1 MTQVHD
7 FRQQLAYSE
16 QISCEPFWN
25 AVYRK
30 AFPNM
35 VNHMLCSGDTQG
47 QRMGVDRIVYLG
59 NNLTIAIDEKKRTKD
74 YGDMLLEY
82 ISVDKTGAPG
92 WACKDLAIDYL
103 AYAVMPA
110 KTCHLFPWQMLRRV
124 WDAYGKNWIDTAEE
138 NERKL
143 KEQRDGKISGYVDNG
158 FKRIEAK
165 NKDYSTWSVAVPME
179 RFKAKIAVASIIDVS
194 NNADL
199 AGWNV
204 H

>member
-7 FRQQLAYSE
+7 FNEQLAYSE

-59 NNLTIAIDEKKRTKD
+59 NNLTLAIDEKKRKKD

-82 ISVDKTGAPG
+82 VSVDKTGAPG
-92 WACKDLAIDYL
+92 WAAKDLAIDYL
-103 AYAVMPA
+103 AYAVMPS
-110 KTCHLFPWQMLRRV
+110 KQCHLFPFQLLRRV
-124 WDAYGKNWIDTAEE
+124 WNAYGDEWIAVATE

-143 KEQRDGKISGYVDNG
+143 KECREGKLSGYKSNG
-158 FKRIEAK
+158 YRLVVTP
-165 NKDYSTWSVAVPME
+165 NKDYNTLSVAVPME
-179 RFKAKIAVASIIDVS
+179 RFKIKVGLAGVIDVS
-194 NNADL
+194 AELD
-199 AGWNV
+199 GWEV
-204 H
+204 L